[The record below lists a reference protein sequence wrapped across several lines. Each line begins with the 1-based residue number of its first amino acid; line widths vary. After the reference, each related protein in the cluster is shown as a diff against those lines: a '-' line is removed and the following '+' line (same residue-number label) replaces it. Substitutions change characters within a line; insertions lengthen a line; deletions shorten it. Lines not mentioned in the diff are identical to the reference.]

1 MGGRFDL
8 IPVPSYAAFVLM
20 VKYVSLSHFCAF
32 LLFGIEAQKFTI
44 NDSVDLVNVMIRRE
58 RTL

>member
-1 MGGRFDL
+1 M

-20 VKYVSLSHFCAF
+20 VKYVLLSRFCAF